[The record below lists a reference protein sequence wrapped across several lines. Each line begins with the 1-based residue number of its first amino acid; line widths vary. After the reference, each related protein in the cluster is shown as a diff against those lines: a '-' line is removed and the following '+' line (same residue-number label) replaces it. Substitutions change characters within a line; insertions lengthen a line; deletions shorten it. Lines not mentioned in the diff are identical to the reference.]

1 MCAVQCR
8 PGVSRRRQ
16 SSDEILRARFWN
28 ASTMSVA
35 EGAASGR
42 GRADSKQLNDRRH
55 RQFRISGKLAS
66 TPPLSLSLS
75 HRRVGLPSPIL
86 PRLARYAWII
96 LPRFMLILGPAGRPT
111 EFERVPSSKKGEV
124 SLSKML
130 HKMLHGSEG
139 IRRIGP
145 TALVEVR
152 TSNPPSMRTRCRLL
166 ECRLLWFLRYNILSS
181 WRFSSA

>member
-1 MCAVQCR
+1 MLR
-8 PGVSRRRQ
+8 
-16 SSDEILRARFWN
+16 RARRAGAGGRI
-28 ASTMSVA
+28 ASNSMIAVIVSF
-35 EGAASGR
+35 ASPE
-42 GRADSKQLNDRRH
+42 SSPRR
-55 RQFRISGKLAS
+55 L
-66 TPPLSLSLS
+66 LSLSLS